1 MLAINGSFVLRF
13 VTLSLG
19 VLPWFLDAAVMN
31 YNGALDL
38 SNPNEVFTAPLILNT
53 TSNVTIKTFSYGGGL
68 PVKGTVVQSGSFDP
82 TVTLFRG
89 IRSRRNLLDTSY
101 FNDDL
106 PPCDADPE
114 RCYAWVRYLVSIPSL
129 RVLIPSC

>member
-53 TSNVTIKTFSYGGGL
+53 TSNVTIKTFSYGGG
-68 PVKGTVVQSGSFDP
+68 
-82 TVTLFRG
+82 
-89 IRSRRNLLDTSY
+89 I
-101 FNDDL
+101 
-106 PPCDADPE
+106 A
-114 RCYAWVRYLVSIPSL
+114 
-129 RVLIPSC
+129 